1 VMGIVLG
8 GDNNVA
14 TMLANTLYAAL
25 AHRDL
30 YSQVVDNPSLV
41 SDLVEEI
48 MRLMPLGTPGSFPRE
63 LTRSLHTTAGR
74 LPIGAIVYPHINAA
88 NRDPAVFDAPLEIRL
103 DRPRGRHLQYGYGM
117 HRCMGSA
124 LAQTE
129 LIAILTRVVTRYPD
143 LSLRV
148 DPSNVEW
155 DLGTGLRRPAV
166 LPVDLGARGI
176 V

>member
-1 VMGIVLG
+1 
-8 GDNNVA
+8 
-14 TMLANTLYAAL
+14 
-25 AHRDL
+25 
-30 YSQVVDNPSLV
+30 
-41 SDLVEEI
+41 
-48 MRLMPLGTPGSFPRE
+48 MRG
-63 LTRSLHTTAGR
+63 
-74 LPIGAIVYPHINAA
+74 
-88 NRDPAVFDAPLEIRL
+88 
-103 DRPRGRHLQYGYGM
+103 
-117 HRCMGSA
+117 MGSA